1 MSDRRIELASIETVS
16 LYVNDLHE
24 LLSKSSLAERRAF
37 VRSFVKEIIVTGNE
51 VLLNYTVPLPQIGLK
66 NEKAG
71 VLPIVHYGRPFWS
84 IDRTVHVFKAVFA
97 FAQV

>member
-51 VLLNYTVPLPQIGLK
+51 VLLNYTIPLPPQGLMEK
-66 NEKAG
+66 KAG
-71 VLPIVHYGRPFWS
+71 VPPIVHYGGPFWT
-84 IDRTVHVFKAVFA
+84 RTRDLSLMSSDI
-97 FAQV
+97 